1 MATVGASRSGRR
13 KTLSKIRIQKV
24 PNLLN
29 EVAAADIS
37 AAFRKL
43 QEMGI
48 LTGRTDKVSARIDHG
63 LLAAAARKVG
73 SKNTTEIIQAALAAL
88 VAPDPFVEWF
98 LSDMDRLPADFELA
112 I

>member
-1 MATVGASRSGRR
+1 MATAGARRSRRR
-13 KTLSKIRIQKV
+13 KTLSRIRVQKL
-24 PNLLN
+24 PNLRN
-29 EVAAADIS
+29 EVAAAHIS
-37 AAFRKL
+37 EAFGKL
-43 QEMGI
+43 QEMGV

-73 SKNTTEIIQAALAAL
+73 SNNTTEIIQAALAAF

-98 LSDMDRLPADFELA
+98 LSDRDRLPADFELA